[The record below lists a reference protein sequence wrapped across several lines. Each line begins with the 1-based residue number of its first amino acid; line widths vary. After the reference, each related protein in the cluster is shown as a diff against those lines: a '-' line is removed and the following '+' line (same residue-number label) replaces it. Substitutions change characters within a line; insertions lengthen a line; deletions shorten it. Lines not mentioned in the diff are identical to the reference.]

1 MTKQTVMMF
10 CLLLAQVH
18 VMAAAPLPKDVA
30 KFVERREGC
39 DHFRGEIPE
48 ATDPD
53 RMDEINRELK
63 KLCKGTDKKL
73 QQLKQKYAGD
83 AAVTGLLAS
92 FEPNIEPAPRRRTH

>member
-1 MTKQTVMMF
+1 MTKHTVMIF
-10 CLLLAQVH
+10 TLLLAHVH
-18 VMAAAPLPKDVA
+18 AMGATPLPKDVA

-48 ATDPD
+48 ATDPE

-73 QQLKQKYAGD
+73 LQLKHKYAANTTVTSVL
-83 AAVTGLLAS
+83 AA
-92 FEPNIEPAPRRRTH
+92 FEPNIEPSPRRSTN

>member
-1 MTKQTVMMF
+1 MKRTVLML

-18 VMAAAPLPKDVA
+18 AMPVSLLPKDVA

-48 ATDPD
+48 STDPD
-53 RMDEINRELK
+53 RMDEVNRELK

-73 QQLKQKYAGD
+73 LQLKQKYA
-83 AAVTGLLAS
+83 ANATVTARLAE
-92 FEPNIEPAPRRRTH
+92 FEPNIEPSRYPRTR